1 MIDRR
6 GFVSLLSTAL
16 LGPLGCKRGGSSSP
30 EAAYG
35 AAPPFT
41 GVDAEGQSVSL
52 DGLLAAGPAVL
63 VFYRGHW

>member
-16 LGPLGCKRGGSSSP
+16 LGPLGCKRGGTSTP
-30 EAAYG
+30 GVTYEV
-35 AAPPFT
+35 APPFT